1 LRKGRVNMREAS
13 YDRGPRHLHTDC
25 FHVLT
30 MSSRTE
36 PTTDH
41 SLSLQAS
48 PLAMRKRMPWV
59 ASVLALCMALPMNT
73 LQAQGSFSRLPNLGD
88 GAEVPL
94 GVERRLGESI
104 AREIYRDP
112 DYIDDAVLADYVQ
125 SLWQVLLA
133 AARQRGELTPELD
146 QQFAWDVS
154 LIRDR
159 SINAFALPG
168 GYLGVHLG
176 LISAVGSADELASV
190 LAHELSHVTQRH
202 IARMMSQQG
211 RQAPVVMGAMILG
224 MLAASRT
231 SNPSN
236 LSAANAVFVG
246 GQAVAIQS
254 QLNFSR
260 DMEREADRV
269 GYGVLTDAGY
279 DPQGFV
285 SMFEKLQQ
293 AARLNDN
300 GAFPYLRSHPMTT
313 ERIADAQAR
322 QQLLPAKKPMPL
334 NALHAMMAAR
344 ALVLTQPGVDVL
356 RGLSAQ
362 ADAPSARQAPTAR
375 WAGVLYGAAMGEM
388 KQRNFAAAQQRIQQ
402 LQGLTLDAA
411 ATRVVRLLQAELWL
425 NTAAADKAV
434 ALLAPQRTAALQ
446 NKDRATMLALARSRV
461 ATQHKEQALLAA
473 QDMVQWLSLQPRDAS
488 AWLVLSAAYER
499 QGDGL
504 RAIRAQAEARAMELD
519 YPAAIDRFKAAQDL
533 GRQLA
538 RENQLDRSGQIEAAI
553 IDARLRELEALR
565 REQALQR

>member
-1 LRKGRVNMREAS
+1 MSIHTPSSPHPKPQRKA
-13 YDRGPRHLHTDC
+13 
-25 FHVLT
+25 
-30 MSSRTE
+30 
-36 PTTDH
+36 
-41 SLSLQAS
+41 LQAALKHFVRS
-48 PLAMRKRMPWV
+48 SMPTRV
-59 ASVLALCMALPMNT
+59 TALVLSACLALPMNA
-73 LQAQGSFSRLPNLGD
+73 LQAQTSFSRLPNLGD

-133 AARQRGELTPELD
+133 SARQRGELTPELD

-176 LISAVGSADELASV
+176 LISAVGSPDELASV

-211 RQAPVVMGAMILG
+211 RQAPMVMGAMILG

-231 SNPSN
+231 ANASSM
-236 LSAANAVFVG
+236 SAANAVVVG
-246 GQAVAIQS
+246 GQAVAMQS

-269 GYGVLTDAGY
+269 GYGVMTDAGY
-279 DPQGFV
+279 EPQGFV

-322 QQLLPAKKPMPL
+322 QQLLPAKKQLPP

-344 ALVLTQPGVDVL
+344 ALVLANPGVDVL

-362 ADAPSARQAPTAR
+362 VDASGMRQAPPTR
-375 WAGVLYGAAMGEM
+375 LAGVLYGAVMADM
-388 KQRNFAAAQQRIQQ
+388 KQRDFTKAQQRLLQ
-402 LQGLTLDAA
+402 LQSLKLDAA
-411 ATRVVRLLQAELWL
+411 AQRVVRLLQAELHL
-425 NTAAADKAV
+425 NAGAASLAV
-434 ALLAPQRTAALQ
+434 DVLSPYKTNAMAT
-446 NKDRATMLALARSRV
+446 KDRATLLSLARSRV
-461 ATQHKEQALLAA
+461 ATEKPEQAKLAA
-473 QDMVQWLSLQPRDAS
+473 QEVSQWLTLQPRDAS
-488 AWLVLSAAYER
+488 AWLVLSAAHER
-499 QGDGL
+499 EGDGL

-519 YPAAIDRFKAAQDL
+519 YPAAVDRFKAAQDL
-533 GRQLA
+533 ARQLA
-538 RENQLDRSGQIEAAI
+538 RENKLDRAGHIEAAI
-553 IDARLRELEALR
+553 VDARLRELEALR

>member
-1 LRKGRVNMREAS
+1 MPFQAPLLPNLKPQCNA
-13 YDRGPRHLHTDC
+13 
-25 FHVLT
+25 
-30 MSSRTE
+30 
-36 PTTDH
+36 
-41 SLSLQAS
+41 LQA
-48 PLAMRKRMPWV
+48 AIKRLVRASMPTRV
-59 ASVLALCMALPMNT
+59 TALVLSGCLALPMNA
-73 LQAQGSFSRLPNLGD
+73 LQAQTSFSRLPNLGD

-112 DYIDDAVLADYVQ
+112 DYIDDVVLADYVQ

-133 AARQRGELTPELD
+133 SARQRGELTPELD

-176 LISAVGSADELASV
+176 LISAVGSPDELASV

-211 RQAPVVMGAMILG
+211 RQGPMVMGAMILG

-231 SNPSN
+231 ANASSM
-236 LSAANAVFVG
+236 SAANAVMVG
-246 GQAVAIQS
+246 GQAVAMQS

-269 GYGVLTDAGY
+269 GYGVMTDAGY
-279 DPQGFV
+279 EPQGFV

-322 QQLLPAKKPMPL
+322 QQLLPAKKQLPP

-344 ALVLTQPGVDVL
+344 ALVLANPGVDVL

-362 ADAPSARQAPTAR
+362 PDASGMRQATPER
-375 WAGVLYGAAMGEM
+375 LAGVLYGAVMADM
-388 KQRNFAAAQQRIQQ
+388 KQRNFTKAQQRVSQ
-402 LQGLTLDAA
+402 LQSLKLE
-411 ATRVVRLLQAELWL
+411 ATAQRVVRLLQAELHL
-425 NTAAADKAV
+425 NAGAASLAV
-434 ALLAPQRTAALQ
+434 DVLSPHKTNAMGT
-446 NKDRATMLALARSRV
+446 KDRATLLSLARSRV
-461 ATQHKEQALLAA
+461 ATEKPEQAKLAA
-473 QDMVQWLSLQPRDAS
+473 QEMSQWLTQQPRDAS
-488 AWLVLSAAYER
+488 AWLVLSAAHER
-499 QGDGL
+499 EGDGL

-519 YPAAIDRFKAAQDL
+519 YPAAVDRFKAAQDL
-533 GRQLA
+533 ARQLA
-538 RENQLDRSGQIEAAI
+538 RENKLDRAGHIEAAI
-553 IDARLRELEALR
+553 VDARLRELDALR

>member
-1 LRKGRVNMREAS
+1 
-13 YDRGPRHLHTDC
+13 
-25 FHVLT
+25 
-30 MSSRTE
+30 
-36 PTTDH
+36 
-41 SLSLQAS
+41 
-48 PLAMRKRMPWV
+48 
-59 ASVLALCMALPMNT
+59 MNA
-73 LQAQGSFSRLPNLGD
+73 LQAQTSFSRLPNLGD

-133 AARQRGELTPELD
+133 SARQRGELTPELD

-176 LISAVGSADELASV
+176 LISAVGSPDELASV

-211 RQAPVVMGAMILG
+211 RQAPMVMGAMILG

-231 SNPSN
+231 ANASNM
-236 LSAANAVFVG
+236 SAANAVMVG
-246 GQAVAIQS
+246 GQAVAMQS

-269 GYGVLTDAGY
+269 GYGVMTDAGY
-279 DPQGFV
+279 EPQGFV

-293 AARLNDN
+293 ASRLNDN

-322 QQLLPAKKPMPL
+322 QQLLPAKKQLPP

-344 ALVLTQPGVDVL
+344 ALVLTNPGVDVL

-362 ADAPSARQAPTAR
+362 ADASGMRQATPER
-375 WAGVLYGAAMGEM
+375 LAGVLYGAVMADM
-388 KQRNFAAAQQRIQQ
+388 KQRDFTKAQQRLLQ
-402 LQGLTLDAA
+402 LQSLKLDAA
-411 ATRVVRLLQAELWL
+411 AQRVVRLLQAEFHL
-425 NTAAADKAV
+425 NSGAATLAVGVLSPHKAN
-434 ALLAPQRTAALQ
+434 AMAT
-446 NKDRATMLALARSRV
+446 KDRATLLSLARSRV
-461 ATQHKEQALLAA
+461 ATEKPEQAKLAA
-473 QDMVQWLSLQPRDAS
+473 QEISQWLTLQPRDAS
-488 AWLVLSAAYER
+488 AWLVLSAAHER
-499 QGDGL
+499 EGDGL

-519 YPAAIDRFKAAQDL
+519 YPAAVDRFKAAQDL
-533 GRQLA
+533 ARQLA
-538 RENQLDRSGQIEAAI
+538 RENKLDRAGQIEAAI
-553 IDARLRELEALR
+553 VDARLRELDALR